1 MNHWIPAS
9 WNQGGLI
16 HKFNCE
22 NSVVMAN
29 MIPVSPFQSNGKR
42 FGLLFVDSDVAVF
55 ACSRENGSATIKID
69 CVDGIFLLTH
79 LK

>member
-1 MNHWIPAS
+1 
-9 WNQGGLI
+9 
-16 HKFNCE
+16 
-22 NSVVMAN
+22 MAN